1 MKLTDCY
8 RGGDD
13 PFRGDRT
20 LWLRSL
26 PEGARVSRA
35 VVSLA
40 PAKGSGAGSSL
51 FQETFA
57 FGPVAPG
64 ELSAADWGVTK
75 TPAEAGPSREVDFHA
90 RCTLVSVLGSVEGSS
105 ASPFLQVDLGG
116 MFVGVAEDGGMMAP
130 EKPPYTVPLALGAVA
145 PLPGLTVARFRLS
158 HVETEGSLDVTRVT
172 VRSAASNLSVRL
184 GQMPPFWTRLGD
196 LTSAE
201 TSPDF
206 STVLNAFLAEA
217 QTRDGF
223 HALPLVV
230 HSDTLTRLDVQVD
243 VEYVLERSVLPPHL
257 PEARLAFELSTQ
269 PGIDTSLMT
278 VRLPRR
284 AIPVAGGNRAMVR
297 GEFQP
302 SRIASGH
309 VGNDPP
315 TAPAVVTTQCSLA
328 QPLVSEQEIALT
340 GVDLLL
346 AGSVWDLAG
355 LNLAVRAD
363 EDGKPSADVLAQ
375 VGVEVEKPLPGRS
388 AWGSASLAVPL
399 RILEKVRYWLVLQ
412 SVQGQASWGTVSAAG
427 APALQCS
434 RDGGLS
440 WREAAAEG
448 SSAPVQALFRL
459 RHTPES
465 FSVPVQLQ
473 IGDGPGA
480 VRRSLEEFAPLGRL
494 EFPFDFSEKLGE
506 YLEAQGAKAPCGS
519 GELLQNGGFDE
530 PPHDD
535 ATRRIFG
542 FDVAHIQ
549 PTSGTARL
557 DGWVDLSR
565 GIDLSVQRFILL
577 SARGVPPTR
586 IDCSGSAPRRTRA
599 EEIADAVNRALRRT
613 VARVESETG
622 VLVLEQEA
630 AKLPGT
636 DTLLPGELQLH
647 PWTEV
652 GAPVGWEAQAMEPA
666 TTGRLKWPSVV
677 YSSKPEGS
685 EGSGDDLVIAALVA
699 AGHDPAVLSQR
710 VAVAGGCSYRLRCA
724 AARRSGSGLLH
735 TVTLSA
741 PRLSSDAASRW
752 EIRWLGAEGNV
763 IREESA
769 DLADGEKGAT
779 FVEAHLQAPE
789 GAVWA
794 ELRFVQAP
802 AGLLLLEDVSLA
814 PTAEVLRNGG
824 FRLWEEM
831 DQDRVPE
838 GWRHEG
844 GWIDGK
850 ADPATGSRVA
860 LLRGDGPE
868 DAQLAQTMDIDGG
881 EAYELQ
887 VSARPV
893 PPQPGDAEA
902 LPVRRRGRLELR
914 WMGKEK
920 SIADPLI
927 LPLDGREF
935 PLRAWLGKAPE
946 DAVQAEIRLVQ
957 PRGRG
962 DLLVERVSLARLD
975 LVSVPLLF
983 LGESPGE
990 MTLSDL
996 RVTYDLGG

>member
-1 MKLTDCY
+1 
-8 RGGDD
+8 
-13 PFRGDRT
+13 
-20 LWLRSL
+20 
-26 PEGARVSRA
+26 
-35 VVSLA
+35 
-40 PAKGSGAGSSL
+40 
-51 FQETFA
+51 
-57 FGPVAPG
+57 
-64 ELSAADWGVTK
+64 
-75 TPAEAGPSREVDFHA
+75 VDFHA
-90 RCTLVSVLGSVEGSS
+90 RCTLVSVLGSVESS
-105 ASPFLQVDLGG
+105 STSPFLQVDLGG
-116 MFVGVAEDGGMMAP
+116 MFVGVAQDGGMMAP
-130 EKPPYTVPLALGAVA
+130 DKPPYPVPLDPAAAA
-145 PLPGLTVARFRLS
+145 PLLGLTVARFRLS
-158 HVETEGSLDVTRVT
+158 PAETEGSLDVTRVT
-172 VRSAASNLSVRL
+172 VRSVPSNLSVRL
-184 GQMPPFWTRLGD
+184 GQMPPFWTRPGD
-196 LTSAE
+196 MTTAE

-217 QTRDGF
+217 QAKDGF

-243 VEYVLERSVLPPHL
+243 VEYVLEQPVLPPHL
-257 PEARLAFELSTQ
+257 PEASLTFGFSTQ

-278 VRLPRR
+278 VRLPRL
-284 AIPVAGGNRAMVR
+284 AIPVAGENRAMVR

-302 SRIASGH
+302 SRIAWGH

-315 TAPAVVTTQCSLA
+315 TTPAAVTPQCSLA

-346 AGSVWDLAG
+346 AGSASDLAG
-355 LNLAVRAD
+355 LNLAIRAD
-363 EDGKPSADVLAQ
+363 EDGKPSANVLAQ

-388 AWGSASLAVPL
+388 AWGSASLATPL

-427 APALQCS
+427 GPALQCS
-434 RDGGLS
+434 SDGGLS
-440 WREAAAEG
+440 WRQATVEG

-480 VRRSLEEFAPLGRL
+480 VRRSLEEFAPLGRV

-506 YLEAQGAKAPCGS
+506 YLKTQEAAVPCGS
-519 GELLQNGGFDE
+519 GELLQNGGFDD

-542 FDVAHIQ
+542 FDAAHVQ
-549 PTSGTARL
+549 PTSGPARL

-565 GIDLSVQRFILL
+565 GVDLSVQRFILL

-586 IDCSGSAPRRTRA
+586 IDCSGATPRRTRA

-613 VARVESETG
+613 VARVENETG

-647 PWTEV
+647 PWMEE
-652 GAPVGWEAQAMEPA
+652 GAPVGWEAQALEPA
-666 TTGRLKWPSVV
+666 ATWRLKWPTVI
-677 YSSKPEGS
+677 YPSKPEGPQ
-685 EGSGDDLVIAALVA
+685 GSGDDLVIAGLVA
-699 AGHDPAVLSQR
+699 AGPEPAVLSQR
-710 VAVAGGCSYRLRCA
+710 VAVAGGCTYRLRCA
-724 AARRSGSGLLH
+724 AARRSASSLLP
-735 TVTLSA
+735 TLMLSI
-741 PRLSSDAASRW
+741 PRLSSGAASRW

-769 DLADGEKGAT
+769 DLADGEKGAS
-779 FVEAHLQAPE
+779 FAEAHLQAPE

-794 ELRFVQAP
+794 EVRFVQAP

-814 PTAEVLRNGG
+814 PTAEALRNGG
-824 FRLWEEM
+824 FRLWKEVDE
-831 DQDRVPE
+831 DRVPE
-838 GWRHEG
+838 GWSHEG
-844 GWIDGK
+844 GWIDEK
-850 ADPATGSRVA
+850 AGSATGSRVA
-860 LLRGDGPE
+860 LLRGDGLE

-887 VSARPV
+887 VSAMPV

-902 LPVRRRGRLELR
+902 LPVQRRGRLELR
-914 WMGKEK
+914 WMGDEQ
-920 SIADPLI
+920 SIGAPLI
-927 LPLDGREF
+927 VPLDGREF
-935 PLRAWLGKAPE
+935 PRRVWSGKAPE

-962 DLLVERVSLARLD
+962 NLLVERVSLSRLD

-983 LGESPGE
+983 LGEAPGE

-996 RVTYDLGG
+996 RVTYDLVGYEEQSTQTR